1 VISSELELEKVHISY
16 GLSHIIFGISLTIG
30 REEIVCLLG
39 RNGVGKTTTLRGI
52 MGLTPP
58 SLGVIKFKGE
68 DITGRPPFVV
78 ARTGIG
84 YVPEDRRIFR
94 DLSVFENL
102 KIGRMKGQEKTEGW
116 NLEKVY
122 DLFPGLRER
131 SSHRGSQL
139 SGGEQQMLAI
149 ARSLMGN
156 PELLLLDEPSQGLA
170 PILQR
175 KLGNLIKSLKQ
186 EGITIFLAEQSLRLA
201 LEVSSRVYILE
212 KGTIKFEGTVDEI
225 NADESIKSKYLAV

>member
-1 VISSELELEKVHISY
+1 MIPLELELENIHIAY
-16 GLSHIIFGISLTIG
+16 GPSHIIFGISAVLKEG
-30 REEIVCLLG
+30 EVVCLLG

-52 MGLTPP
+52 MGLNPP
-58 SLGVIKFKGE
+58 ISGSIKFKGE
-68 DITGRPPFVV
+68 EIAGKPPFLISRAGV
-78 ARTGIG
+78 G
-84 YVPEDRRIFR
+84 YVPEERRIFQ
-94 DLSVFENL
+94 DLNVSENL
-102 KIGRMKGQEKTEGW
+102 KIGQMKVRGTVGGW
-116 NLEKVY
+116 SLEKVY
-122 DLFPGLRER
+122 DLFPSLKER
-131 SSHRGSQL
+131 SHHRGMEL

-156 PELLLLDEPSQGLA
+156 PQLLLLDEPSQGLA
-170 PILQR
+170 PILQK
-175 KLGNLIKSLKQ
+175 KLGNLIKNLQQ

>member
-1 VISSELELEKVHISY
+1 MISSELELEKVHISY